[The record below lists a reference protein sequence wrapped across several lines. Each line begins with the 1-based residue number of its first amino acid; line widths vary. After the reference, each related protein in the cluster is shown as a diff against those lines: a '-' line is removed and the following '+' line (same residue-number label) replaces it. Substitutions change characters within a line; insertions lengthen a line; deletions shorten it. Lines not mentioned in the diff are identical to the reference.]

1 MKTLFFN
8 PNLFFSEKLKKE
20 VSFKNPVL
28 IILVISLIALLSSFL
43 VMNKIKESLP
53 SDVNSFMYIMIIG
66 GAIGA
71 VLSTFLSWVIFT
83 GIFYLISSVFH
94 AEGSFKRTLE
104 FVSYGFVPQIFSGI
118 VGLFILYTILSSLN
132 ASLQSPQF
140 FAESVKQTMLNNPLS
155 ITSQVFGILCFLLSA
170 NIWVFALM
178 NARNMSAKN
187 AVITVGVPV
196 GLYLIFQIYALF
208 GGLT

>member
-20 VSFKNPVL
+20 VSFKNPAL
-28 IILVISLIALLSSFL
+28 IILAISLIALLSSFL

-66 GAIGA
+66 GALGA
-71 VLSTFLSWVIFT
+71 VVSTFLYWVILT

-118 VGLFILYTILSSLN
+118 VSLFILYTILPSLN
-132 ASLQSPQF
+132 ASLQNPQF
-140 FAESVKQTMLNNPLS
+140 FAESLKQTMLNNPLS
-155 ITSQVFGILCFLLSA
+155 LTSQVFGILCFLLSA

-178 NARNMSAKN
+178 NARNISAKN
-187 AVITVGVPV
+187 AVITVGIPV
-196 GLYLIFQIYALF
+196 GLSLIYQIYVLV

>member
-28 IILVISLIALLSSFL
+28 IMLALSLIALISSFL
-43 VMNKIKESLP
+43 VMNKIKEFLP
-53 SDVNSFMYIMIIG
+53 SDANSFMYVLIIG
-66 GAIGA
+66 GAVGA
-71 VLSTFLSWVIFT
+71 VVSTFIYWVILT

-104 FVSYGFVPQIFSGI
+104 FVSYGFVPQLFGGI
-118 VGLFILYTILSSLN
+118 VSLFVLYTVLPSLN
-132 ASLQSPQF
+132 ASPQNPQL
-140 FAESVKQTMLNNPLS
+140 FAESIKQTLLNNPLS
-155 ITSQVFGILCFLLSA
+155 LTSQAFGILCFLLSA
-170 NIWVFALM
+170 NIWVFGLM
-178 NARNMSAKN
+178 YARKLSVKN
-187 AVITVGVPV
+187 AIITVGIPV
-196 GLYLIFQIYALF
+196 GISLIYQAYVLI

>member
-155 ITSQVFGILCFLLSA
+155 LTSQVFGILCFLLSA

>member
-20 VSFKNPVL
+20 VSFKNPAL
-28 IILVISLIALLSSFL
+28 IILAISLIALLSSFL

-66 GAIGA
+66 GALGA
-71 VLSTFLSWVIFT
+71 VVSTFLYWVIVT

-118 VGLFILYTILSSLN
+118 VSLFILYTILPSLN
-132 ASLQSPQF
+132 ASLQNPQF
-140 FAESVKQTMLNNPLS
+140 FAESLKQTMLNNPLS
-155 ITSQVFGILCFLLSA
+155 LTSQVFGILCFLLSA

-178 NARNMSAKN
+178 NARNISAKN
-187 AVITVGVPV
+187 AVITVGIPV
-196 GLYLIFQIYALF
+196 GLSLIYQIYVLV